1 MRATLLL
8 IAVLGWVAPAGAGQ
22 YRLSN
27 GWPSGIGA
35 QFIAMSQRDVPLCKA
50 VTRALVTRGDLSTPF
65 MCETP
70 LAERS
75 AGELARL
82 AWSPLPK
89 HRLAEI
95 AGRLEVLSRHAY
107 GRSAPVGESGA
118 LANGINR
125 GIEAGELTISIAKV
139 PNLEHR
145 GEITVLRY
153 QRSRCTND
161 NWLDAGRIEFFRSDT
176 ADLSRLEKI
185 RGLGVPSDAFVFR
198 GELNFYAATVR
209 QFEDSSQHKLAKPQ
223 AAIYIFKMYDKAHY
237 VAACRLLYWESDLT
251 PRSKGRA
258 KARPSP

>member
-8 IAVLGWVAPAGAGQ
+8 IAALGWVAPAVAGQ

-35 QFIAMSQRDVPLCKA
+35 QFMSMSQSDVPLCEA
-50 VTRALVTRGDLSTPF
+50 VEHALLARGDLPTPF

-70 LAERS
+70 LVES
-75 AGELARL
+75 GTSELARP
-82 AWSPLPK
+82 AWFPLSE
-89 HRLAEI
+89 HRLAET
-95 AGRLEVLSRHAY
+95 AERLEALSRQAY
-107 GRSAPVGESGA
+107 GRRAPADESGA
-118 LANGINR
+118 LAKGIER
-125 GIEAGELTISIAKV
+125 RIEAGEVTINIAKV

-153 QRSRCTND
+153 QRGRCTKD

-176 ADLSRLEKI
+176 ADLSQLEKI
-185 RGLGVPSDAFVFR
+185 RGPSAPSDAFVFR
-198 GELNFYAATVR
+198 GELYFYAATIR
-209 QFEDSSQHKLAKPQ
+209 QFDDSSRHKLAKPQ
-223 AAIYIFKMYDKAHY
+223 SAIYISKMYDETHY